1 MRSGLFG
8 TRSLD
13 TAVHGRRT
21 VTQAGRARPAG
32 WILAGSMLAGS
43 MLLAACGQRG
53 PLYLP
58 TVPADPR
65 TKDQASPGM
74 LQAPAQ
80 RELPAPGQG
89 ADEPAR
95 RP

>member
-8 TRSLD
+8 TGVRD
-13 TAVHGRRT
+13 TAVHGRGI
-21 VTQAGRARPAG
+21 VTQAGRARRAG
-32 WILAGSMLAGS
+32 WILAGS

-65 TKDQASPGM
+65 AKDLASPGM

-80 RELPAPGQG
+80 RELPAPAQG